1 MLIPFL
7 SSYTI
12 FSNSLL
18 SISVI
23 LRLNVSLLS
32 AVKSSFVFIVNEAEL
47 PFLGIVIVIFFP
59 FSKGLLFGVPF
70 NSTSPSETLLLVPN
84 VTVTFVSD
92 VTFTSFPVLS
102 TSLTVYV
109 TSPLSTTE
117 VVFGV
122 ITAYTVSS
130 F

>member
-23 LRLNVSLLS
+23 LRLNVSSLS

-47 PFLGIVIVIFFP
+47 PFLGIVIVIFSP
-59 FSKGLLFGVPF
+59 FSR
-70 NSTSPSETLLLVPN
+70 
-84 VTVTFVSD
+84 
-92 VTFTSFPVLS
+92 
-102 TSLTVYV
+102 
-109 TSPLSTTE
+109 
-117 VVFGV
+117 
-122 ITAYTVSS
+122 
-130 F
+130 

>member
-47 PFLGIVIVIFFP
+47 PFLGIVIVIFSP

-109 TSPLSTTE
+109 TSPPSCT
-117 VVFGV
+117 VVSPV
-122 ITAYTVSS
+122 MIAYTVSS
-130 F
+130 AP